1 MENEQKLTRKKYYSI
16 YSIVFAVLFF
26 LCFFIYLLLYHK
38 SFFRFSDGFNQ
49 HYLSF
54 LYLGRWGRTIVR
66 NIFISHKFS
75 VPLWNAAIGYGADV
89 PTTFAAYLW
98 DPFNWIS
105 FVIPSRYAEIGY
117 AVMITAK
124 FYACGIAFSVF
135 ARSRK
140 HSDYAVL
147 CGAAIYTFSAVGYVG
162 FYQSFFINPLII
174 FPLLI
179 LGADQ
184 LIDNQDGRMY
194 TIMLAISFATY
205 FYFAY
210 MMCILVV
217 LYFIIKVF
225 DEKKIRRNKGKGF
238 VRLIGKFIIFS
249 LLALGISA
257 VSLLPSLIV
266 MLQAGRLK
274 LHHYLPLIF
283 HKSYY
288 AGMFSGFTTG
298 FNMLG
303 RDCNIGWGAIAL
315 ICVVLLFTYPK
326 KYKKIKLE
334 FVLMT
339 VGLLIPFVGHV
350 MNGFSYTANRWVW
363 AYSLLVAYITALMVP
378 KLRELFIKKM
388 IILALS
394 AAAYLLVVYIL
405 NHKTFLKPFQ
415 ITAVLFMIILGL
427 SAIYSFKPSL
437 KWYRFAVCTISCLC
451 VIFLAYYAFNEK
463 LGNGFAGNTEAG
475 QAFSLA
481 NHSDGMPLLNK
492 INTSDGTRFDT
503 YGLGSVNNAAW
514 LYGVSGLNFYVS
526 VYNNNIDQF
535 HDAVGLNRTFSY
547 MYKGLERRSEL
558 EALAGVKHYF
568 VNGNNIS
575 KPVTYDKIET
585 DEQINN
591 TPVYSMTPQKK
602 TSMFYLFDH
611 TVSSKTFYRASPIV
625 RQQLLLQACVL
636 DKSSDHFKGSQIE
649 NNQVKYK
656 KKSLHGVKI
665 QKEKFVVTEAG
676 GQVEFD
682 FDPQQQTELY
692 IYLKNIKYQNG
703 EEGNYYL
710 SVQGYLDNQSLS
722 NLYSY
727 NRGTTEYNH
736 MYAGISNQLLCL
748 GTADRVNRV
757 VITFDQPGTY
767 TIKDIQILPRSIHNI
782 KANIDRLNT
791 HVKNVYFKDNAFGCE
806 VNLKQTKR
814 LFTSVPY
821 SSGWK
826 AYDNGK
832 RIEIDR
838 TDVAFMSVNLTK
850 GKHHIKFVYRTP
862 GLHEGLAISIVSIVL
877 FVVIINKR
885 NIIEFINKKEN
896 INYEY

>member
-1 MENEQKLTRKKYYSI
+1 MEKEQKLTRKKYYSI
-16 YSIVFAVLFF
+16 YSIVFIALFF
-26 LCFFIYLLLYHK
+26 LCFLIYLLHYHK

-54 LYLGRWGRTIVR
+54 LYLGRWGRTLVR

-75 VPLWNAAIGYGADV
+75 VPLWNVAIGYGADI

-147 CGAAIYTFSAVGYVG
+147 CGAVIYTFSAVGYVG

-179 LGADQ
+179 LGVDQ
-184 LIDNQDGRMY
+184 LIENQNGKVY
-194 TIMLAISFATY
+194 TIVLAISFATY

-217 LYFIIKVF
+217 LYFIIKAF
-225 DEKKIRRNKGKGF
+225 DEKRIRRDESQSF
-238 VRLIGKFIIFS
+238 IRLIGKFILFS
-249 LLALGISA
+249 LIALGISA
-257 VSLLPSLIV
+257 MSLLPSLIV

-283 HKSYY
+283 NKSYY
-288 AGMFSGFTTG
+288 IGMFSGFTTG

-315 ICVVLLFTYPK
+315 ICVVLLFTYPR
-326 KYKKIKLE
+326 KYKRIKLE
-334 FVLMT
+334 FILMT
-339 VGLLIPFVGHV
+339 AGLLIPFVGHV
-350 MNGFSYTANRWVW
+350 MNGFNYTANRWVW
-363 AYSLLVAYITALMVP
+363 AYSFLVAYIVTLIVP
-378 KLRELFIKKM
+378 QLKELSIKKI
-388 IILALS
+388 IILTSS
-394 AAAYLLVVYIL
+394 AAAYLLVVYFL
-405 NHKTFLKPFQ
+405 NHKTFIKPFQ

-427 SAIYSFKPSL
+427 SSIYSFKPSL
-437 KWYRFAVCTISCLC
+437 KWYRLIICAVSSLC
-451 VIFLAYYAFNEK
+451 VVCLAYYAFDGK
-463 LGNGFAGNTEAG
+463 MDNGFAGNTEAG
-475 QAFSLA
+475 QAFSIA
-481 NHSDGMPLLNK
+481 NQSDGMPLLNK
-492 INTSDGTRFDT
+492 INMSDGTRFDT
-503 YGLGSVNNAAW
+503 YGLESVNNASW

-535 HDAVGLNRTFSY
+535 HDAIGLKRTFSY
-547 MYKGLERRSEL
+547 MYKGLDRRSEL
-558 EALAGVKHYF
+558 EALAGVNHYF

-575 KPVTYDKIET
+575 KPVTYDKIEAA
-585 DEQINN
+585 EQINN

-611 TVSSKTFYRASPIV
+611 TMSTKTFYQASSIV

-636 DKSSDHFKGSQIE
+636 DKSSDHYKASQIE

-665 QKEKFVVTEAG
+665 QKGKFAVTEAG
-676 GQVEFD
+676 GQVELD
-682 FDPQQQTELY
+682 FAPQHQTELY
-692 IYLKNIKYQNG
+692 VYLNGIKYKNG
-703 EEGNYYL
+703 EAGDYAL
-710 SVQGYLDNQSLS
+710 TFQGYRDDQPIS
-722 NLYSY
+722 NLFSY
-727 NRGTTEYNH
+727 NKGTTEYNH

-748 GTADRVNRV
+748 GTTDNVNRI
-757 VITFDQPGTY
+757 VITFDQPGIY
-767 TIKDIQILPRSIHNI
+767 SIKNIKILPRSIYNI
-782 KANIDRLNT
+782 KSNIDRLNT
-791 HVKNVYFKDNAFGCE
+791 HVKNVYFKDNFFGCD

-821 SSGWK
+821 STGWR

-832 RIEIDR
+832 KIRIDK
-838 TDVAFMSVNLTK
+838 TDVAFMSIKLAK
-850 GKHHIKFVYRTP
+850 GKHHIQFVYRTP
-862 GLHEGLAISIVSIVL
+862 GLYEGLIISALSIFL
-877 FVVIINKR
+877 FCYFVRKR
-885 NIIEFINKKEN
+885 NET
-896 INYEY
+896 